1 MFGTRWK
8 SFGADEQV
16 LLNAG
21 WRKYSKG
28 ESDTIQLEIKQGDK
42 AVKYRIDFS
51 TMEQF
56 NVDTDNV
63 RRIKRVLGEPKT
75 KAEAVAAVEPT
86 RSPSSLDSFRAQS
99 VQQERIDQAA
109 KRQSKKTKTGPVATV
124 TTYTK
129 ADAKPE
135 KPGKRRWPPPRQ

>member
-56 NVDTDNV
+56 NVDRKGLTKPPSGRA
-63 RRIKRVLGEPKT
+63 RRLRLG
-75 KAEAVAAVEPT
+75 
-86 RSPSSLDSFRAQS
+86 Q
-99 VQQERIDQAA
+99 
-109 KRQSKKTKTGPVATV
+109 
-124 TTYTK
+124 
-129 ADAKPE
+129 
-135 KPGKRRWPPPRQ
+135 